1 MRNILLTVSY
11 DGTRFCGWQKQQG
24 VRTVQEEI
32 EKALTFIHKQPVVL
46 YGSGRTDSGVHAA
59 AQKANFFSPL
69 DGIPTQNYVRALNG
83 LLPCDIRIHCA
94 EEKDA
99 AFNARFSAVNRTYR
113 YFFYTGKMPAAWEM
127 PYVWHLYRTPDI
139 FVLNRMAGI
148 LHGETDCSTFC
159 AAGDKSLSKS
169 RFIERAHFFMQN
181 EKLVFEICANAFLWK
196 MVRSLT
202 GTMIELEAK
211 GFDEKEFRSVL
222 ESKDRKRA
230 GLTAPAQGL
239 FLWNVCFEGK
249 RVHV

>member
-1 MRNILLTVSY
+1 
-11 DGTRFCGWQKQQG
+11 
-24 VRTVQEEI
+24 
-32 EKALTFIHKQPVVL
+32 
-46 YGSGRTDSGVHAA
+46 
-59 AQKANFFSPL
+59 
-69 DGIPTQNYVRALNG
+69 
-83 LLPCDIRIHCA
+83 
-94 EEKDA
+94 
-99 AFNARFSAVNRTYR
+99 
-113 YFFYTGKMPAAWEM
+113 M

>member
-11 DGTRFCGWQKQQG
+11 DGTRFCGWQKQRG

-46 YGSGRTDSGVHAA
+46 Y
-59 AQKANFFSPL
+59 FFSPL

-83 LLPCDIRIHCA
+83 LLPCDIRIHRA

-113 YFFYTGKMPAAWEM
+113 YFFYTGKIPAAWEV

-230 GLTAPAQGL
+230 GFTAPAQGL

>member
-1 MRNILLTVSY
+1 
-11 DGTRFCGWQKQQG
+11 
-24 VRTVQEEI
+24 
-32 EKALTFIHKQPVVL
+32 
-46 YGSGRTDSGVHAA
+46 
-59 AQKANFFSPL
+59 
-69 DGIPTQNYVRALNG
+69 
-83 LLPCDIRIHCA
+83 
-94 EEKDA
+94 
-99 AFNARFSAVNRTYR
+99 
-113 YFFYTGKMPAAWEM
+113 
-127 PYVWHLYRTPDI
+127 
-139 FVLNRMAGI
+139 
-148 LHGETDCSTFC
+148 
-159 AAGDKSLSKS
+159 
-169 RFIERAHFFMQN
+169 MQN